1 MVEYVKVPGT
11 DIQVSRVGVGTW
23 AIGGWMWGGTHQEL
37 AVKALLKAFD
47 MGLNLVD
54 TAPVYGFGLSE
65 SIVGKALK
73 EYGEKDR
80 IVIATKV
87 GLEWTPEGKVCRN
100 SSKERIMKEVED
112 SLRRLERDYIDI
124 YQVHWPDPK
133 VPIEE
138 TAQAMHEL
146 YRQGKIRAI
155 GVSNYSPQQMDTF
168 RSVAPLHV
176 CQPPY
181 NLFEREIEKDVLP
194 YCEEK
199 QILMLFYG
207 AICRGLLSGKINKDS
222 KFSGD
227 DLRQI
232 DPKFQEPRFSQYLR
246 AVEELNRFAQ
256 ERYGKRVIHLAV
268 RWLLE
273 KSPLGVAL
281 WGVRKPEHLQ
291 DLPEVFGWKISQEDM
306 QEIDRIIER
315 HVKDPVGPE
324 FMAPPIHC

>member
-1 MVEYVKVPGT
+1 MVEYVKVPGM
-11 DIQVSRVGVGTW
+11 DIQVSRIGVGTW

-65 SIVGKALK
+65 STVGRALK

-80 IVIATKV
+80 I
-87 GLEWTPEGKVCRN
+87 
-100 SSKERIMKEVED
+100 
-112 SLRRLERDYIDI
+112 
-124 YQVHWPDPK
+124 
-133 VPIEE
+133 
-138 TAQAMHEL
+138 
-146 YRQGKIRAI
+146 AI
-155 GVSNYSPQQMDTF
+155 
-168 RSVAPLHV
+168 
-176 CQPPY
+176 
-181 NLFEREIEKDVLP
+181 LFEREIEKDVLP

-246 AVEELNRFAQ
+246 ALEELNRFAQ

-306 QEIDRIIER
+306 QEIDRIIT
-315 HVKDPVGPE
+315 
-324 FMAPPIHC
+324 